1 MLRSVFLYVV
11 SLCQRRSSLPTRRNE
26 NEEDDAPLL
35 VVEPIVLPE
44 WFQRNVR
51 ARLNWARATKLVR
64 LVLRLRKRWS
74 YYGALL
80 NTRRNSL
87 PPPILTNVRTE
98 FSRLGRTL
106 RFLNSTQLCD
116 HLERKSGVLKYKR
129 RPPSQ
134 Q

>member
-11 SLCQRRSSLPTRRNE
+11 SLCQRRSSLPTRRDE
-26 NEEDDAPLL
+26 NEEDDAPRL

-51 ARLNWARATKLVR
+51 ARLNWARATRLVR

-74 YYGALL
+74 YFGALL
-80 NTRRNSL
+80 NTRRNL
-87 PPPILTNVRTE
+87 PQPILNNVRRY

-106 RFLNSTQLCD
+106 RSLNSTQLCD
-116 HLERKSGVLKYKR
+116 HLERKSGVLKHKA
-129 RPPSQ
+129 RPLSTQ
-134 Q
+134 

>member
-11 SLCQRRSSLPTRRNE
+11 SLCQRRSSLPTRRDE
-26 NEEDDAPLL
+26 NEEDDAPRL

-51 ARLNWARATKLVR
+51 ARPNWARATKLVR

-74 YYGALL
+74 YFGALL
-80 NTRRNSL
+80 NTRRNL
-87 PPPILTNVRTE
+87 PQPILNNVRRY

-106 RFLNSTQLCD
+106 RSLNSTQLCD
-116 HLERKSGVLKYKR
+116 HLERKSGVLKHKA
-129 RPPSQ
+129 RPLSTQ
-134 Q
+134 